1 MLTTLFFSFLEFK
14 YKYSDFETIR
24 VISFSILM
32 FGPFYSFIQ
41 ILILGNILK
50 IVMNF
55 LCNNFH
61 DIIFLCMFK
70 HFKCGLPSN

>member
-24 VISFSILM
+24 VISFFILILGL
-32 FGPFYSFIQ
+32 FTSFIQ

-50 IVMNF
+50 IIMNL

-61 DIIFLCMFK
+61 DIIFLCLLK
-70 HFKCGLPSN
+70 HYKCGLPSN